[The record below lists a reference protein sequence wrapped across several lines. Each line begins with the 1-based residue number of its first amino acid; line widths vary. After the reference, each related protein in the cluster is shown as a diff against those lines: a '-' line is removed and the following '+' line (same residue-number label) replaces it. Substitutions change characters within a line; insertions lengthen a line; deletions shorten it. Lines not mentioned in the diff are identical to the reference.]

1 MAQLPIDISYL
12 ASDYPKNRRCPA
24 MASVQFSHHNIL
36 LEAYRQRARRYPHV
50 IATKLFLNSYVCIPV
65 VCIPV
70 DCIPCRLTEIAS
82 KRYQTGLQSSM
93 DNVAAWNSSTVDW
106 TIAAKVS

>member
-1 MAQLPIDISYL
+1 MIINPVFNRYLHKVFSQQLSMAQLPIDISYL

-50 IATKLFLNSYVCIPV
+50 IATV
-65 VCIPV
+65 V
-70 DCIPCRLTEIAS
+70 
-82 KRYQTGLQSSM
+82 
-93 DNVAAWNSSTVDW
+93 
-106 TIAAKVS
+106 

>member
-36 LEAYRQRARRYPHV
+36 LEAYRQRARRYPHI
-50 IATKLFLNSYVCIPV
+50 IATV
-65 VCIPV
+65 V
-70 DCIPCRLTEIAS
+70 
-82 KRYQTGLQSSM
+82 
-93 DNVAAWNSSTVDW
+93 
-106 TIAAKVS
+106 